1 MLNEFDIQNILITSN
16 YQNIAREFTG
26 VDIQLFRQT
35 KCIVIIRFLTGLS

>member
-1 MLNEFDIQNILITSN
+1 MLNEFDIQNILITIN

-35 KCIVIIRFLTGLS
+35 KCIVLFGF